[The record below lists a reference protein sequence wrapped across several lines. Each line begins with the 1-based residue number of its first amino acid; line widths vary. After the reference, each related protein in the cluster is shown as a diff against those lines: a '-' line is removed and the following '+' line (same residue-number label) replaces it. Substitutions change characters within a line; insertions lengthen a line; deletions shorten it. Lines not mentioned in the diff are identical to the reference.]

1 MTKTNANKRF
11 NYKMIGITM
20 SLCMAIGGSM
30 IAAPGT
36 THAATAAKTTTTTAA
51 SKAAASASETSLV
64 DNIIETGKQYL
75 GVDYKFGAKSGITSA
90 FDCSSFVQYIFKQN
104 GIDLPRSSR
113 QQALVGTKVAKA
125 DLQPGDLV
133 FSDTNKDGKINHV
146 SLYIGDGKLL
156 QTYRVGIGVTISDF
170 DGSSWDRTFVTA
182 RRVLDDVSNPG
193 TGTGNT
199 GSDTGSGSNGD
210 VSGDT
215 GTDSGTN
222 SGTDNEV
229 TNPVD
234 QSTNPVD
241 QSTSDASIN
250 TGYHTGKTSYHY
262 NR

>member
-1 MTKTNANKRF
+1 MTKTTTTNNKRW

-36 THAATAAKTTTTTAA
+36 THAATTNKTATTTTASA
-51 SKAAASASETSLV
+51 SKTAADSKSDSTNTSLV

-75 GVDYKFGAKSGITSA
+75 GVPYKFGAKSGITSA
-90 FDCSSFVQYIFKQN
+90 FDCSSLMQYIFKQN

-133 FSDTNKDGKINHV
+133 FTDTNRDGKINHV

-170 DGSSWDRTFVTA
+170 DGSAWDRTFVTA
-182 RRVLDDVSNPG
+182 RRVIDGNNG
-193 TGTGNT
+193 AGTGNDT
-199 GSDTGSGSNGD
+199 GSDTGADSGTDTGSGSDGN

-215 GTDSGTN
+215 GTDQGA
-222 SGTDNEV
+222 
-229 TNPVD
+229 
-234 QSTNPVD
+234 
-241 QSTSDASIN
+241 SDVSNNAGDY
-250 TGYHTGKTSYHY
+250 TYKPSYRY